1 MARLSLGNKL
11 TTLLSGADLPELPI
25 DQKLWHKTKARDLQV
40 GSVFKCEDS
49 LGVMSEKSFKVQS
62 INSDYDFE
70 IIVKTSSGFFQF
82 EDSEIV
88 LTQQGE

>member
-1 MARLSLGNKL
+1 M

-25 DQKLWHKTKARDLQV
+25 DQKRWHKTKAGDLQV
-40 GSVFKCEDS
+40 GSVFRCEDS
-49 LGVMSEKSFKVQS
+49 LGVMAEKTFKVQS
-62 INSDYDFE
+62 INSDYDLE

-88 LTQQGE
+88 LIQQGE